1 MCWTRQHLSC
11 RPFTPCSTK
20 APRCVCKFG
29 TSEVSPSAAKCSAA
43 WQHWRLWVAGS
54 DAKAALILGST
65 FRRKATTFM
74 VLLLHGA
81 EGMFVPWCF
90 MLFGILP
97 AEESCRPAFLRCPFL
112 DLLFISAFLPH
123 PFAYVL
129 QSRPWSK
136 FQQIPF
142 SDWHTIQM
150 AEQGIWKVVLCY
162 DITNYQSFQ
171 HLEARTHIRIFLAE
185 GGLARTRCTIPAHT
199 ISYSLNILL
208 AIELTD
214 PGRTGCSWWN
224 AHSTRL
230 PCCWEPIAC

>member
-11 RPFTPCSTK
+11 RPLSHHA
-20 APRCVCKFG
+20 APQLPGVFANLGHRRSV
-29 TSEVSPSAAKCSAA
+29 PSAAKCSAA

-81 EGMFVPWCF
+81 EGMFVPLCF

-123 PFAYVL
+123 PFAMFCS
-129 QSRPWSK
+129 QDRGQNSSRSHSVIGTPSK
-136 FQQIPF
+136 WLSKGFERSCFATTSPITKV
-142 SDWHTIQM
+142 SS
-150 AEQGIWKVVLCY
+150 IW
-162 DITNYQSFQ
+162 
-171 HLEARTHIRIFLAE
+171 RR
-185 GGLARTRCTIPAHT
+185 
-199 ISYSLNILL
+199 
-208 AIELTD
+208 
-214 PGRTGCSWWN
+214 GRTSEFSWPKGD
-224 AHSTRL
+224 L
-230 PCCWEPIAC
+230 QEPDAPYQLIQFHIP